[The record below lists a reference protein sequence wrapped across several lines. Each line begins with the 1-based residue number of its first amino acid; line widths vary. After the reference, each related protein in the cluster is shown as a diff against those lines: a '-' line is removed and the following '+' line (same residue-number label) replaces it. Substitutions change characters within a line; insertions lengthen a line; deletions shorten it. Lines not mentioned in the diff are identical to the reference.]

1 LKFFKQGN
9 VVEYNGGRTADTII
23 SWITKRMGEQST
35 EVTKKSEIEELVTK
49 SVVVAY
55 FGEKN
60 DQFTEFLGLAEQM
73 EEVLFIHSFDPKLKT
88 EMKASIVTIFKSFDD
103 LQNNFDGEFDIE
115 KVADFV
121 TVNSLKTIMDFD

>member
-1 LKFFKQGN
+1 MKFFKQGN
-9 VVEYNGGRTADTII
+9 VVEYNGGRTSDTII

>member
-35 EVTKKSEIEELVTK
+35 EVTKKSEIEGLVTK

-60 DQFTEFLGLAEQM
+60 D
-73 EEVLFIHSFDPKLKT
+73 
-88 EMKASIVTIFKSFDD
+88 
-103 LQNNFDGEFDIE
+103 
-115 KVADFV
+115 
-121 TVNSLKTIMDFD
+121 